1 MNAVGI
7 DVSKGKS
14 MVAILR
20 PFGEIVYSPFE
31 IKLSNT
37 VNMPVSGCKINPF
50 LAAVTS
56 GWAVKVSI
64 NARIGLIK
72 DANEIILHSR
82 LVFHVEAKLT
92 VHGFKLIA

>member
-1 MNAVGI
+1 MVVNEGI
-7 DVSKGKS
+7 ERH
-14 MVAILR
+14 LT
-20 PFGEIVYSPFE
+20 
-31 IKLSNT
+31 NT
-37 VNMPVSGCKINPF
+37 VNMPVGGCKINPF
-50 LAAVTS
+50 LAAVTAY
-56 GWAVKVSI
+56 GTVKVSI